1 MATTTTTKKMT
12 KAEKFALLRK
22 SPAVAEN
29 EMLVEFIDH
38 EVELLNRKNSSG
50 EKKLT
55 KTQVANEEI
64 KTAIY
69 NGMAENRMYSITEIQ
84 KEIPACAEL
93 TNQKVTALIRQMIPV
108 QVQRI
113 EDKRKAYFRKVVAVE
128 E

>member
-22 SPAVAEN
+22 IPAVAEN